1 MKCIDHI
8 VLLGI
13 GYEAWL
19 ICDNEDA
26 SKRFVAIENLV
37 FDFELFIG
45 VCFVRW
51 PKVITVQIV
60 ASMTL

>member
-1 MKCIDHI
+1 MKKCINHI
-8 VLLGI
+8 ILLGI

-26 SKRFVAIENLV
+26 SKRFVAIENLI

-45 VCFVRW
+45 ERYYLLSNRSR
-51 PKVITVQIV
+51 T
-60 ASMTL
+60 